1 MVELLAVVDVA
12 NMASHMSAERALHVD
27 TMVEDA
33 VRASEKYLQAI
44 AGTSTA
50 AKINTLVDTGR
61 PEEVII
67 EKAAAEHNPL
77 ITMVT
82 QARSGINRWLLGS
95 VPESSQGSDQSDFT
109 DSCKRGYQN
118 RRCADG

>member
-1 MVELLAVVDVA
+1 MSRIWL
-12 NMASHMSAERALHVD
+12 SHVTAERALHLD
-27 TMVEDA
+27 NIVEDA

-67 EKAAAEHNPL
+67 ANAAAEQN
-77 ITMVT
+77 
-82 QARSGINRWLLGS
+82 LL
-95 VPESSQGSDQSDFT
+95 
-109 DSCKRGYQN
+109 
-118 RRCADG
+118 